1 MATRKS
7 EKEQRRQQRLA
18 QERVQEARSKR
29 RERRIY
35 IGLGTSLLVLAAVAV
50 VMVSSSSSSS
60 SSPSLPPAAPSSQAV
75 ALASGA
81 PAGASARGVL
91 TANLRQANQILN
103 TTIQAEVARLP
114 GVPVVINQ
122 WASWCTNC
130 KAEFPFFQQAG
141 RQDANKVAF
150 VGLDSQD
157 SQSNAQAFLRQFPV
171 DYPSV
176 FDPSAS
182 QAQSLGGGQGWPTTI
197 YMNAKHQI
205 TYVHEGAYPTLQAL
219 QQDISHYA

>member
-1 MATRKS
+1 MATRRND
-7 EKEQRRQQRLA
+7 KERVRRERLA
-18 QERVQEARSKR
+18 REERARR

-35 IGLGTSLLVLAAVAV
+35 VGLGAALAVLAV
-50 VMVSSSSSSS
+50 VTIVIVSSSGS
-60 SSPSLPPAAPSSQAV
+60 SSPSLPPAAASSQAV
-75 ALASGA
+75 TAASSA
-81 PAGASARGVL
+81 PAGASARAVL
-91 TANLRQANQILN
+91 TANVKQANQILN
-103 TTIQAEVARLP
+103 TTIQAKVAQLS

-130 KAEFPFFQQAG
+130 RFEFPFFQQAG
-141 RQDANKVAF
+141 RQYANRVAF

-157 SQSNAQAFLRQFPV
+157 SQSSAQAFLSKFPV

-197 YMNAKHQI
+197 FMNAKHQI
-205 TYVHEGAYPTLQAL
+205 TNVHVGAYPTLQAL
-219 QQDISHYA
+219 QQDVARYT

>member
-1 MATRKS
+1 MATRRS
-7 EKEQRRQQRLA
+7 EKERRRQLRSA
-18 QERVQEARSKR
+18 EERAAEARARR

-35 IGLGTSLLVLAAVAV
+35 IGLGAGLAVLGVVTLVI
-50 VMVSSSSSSS
+50 VSSKST
-60 SSPSLPPAAPSSQAV
+60 SSPSLPPAAPSSQAL
-75 ALASGA
+75 ALASSA
-81 PAGASARGVL
+81 PASGSTRAVL
-91 TANLRQANQILN
+91 TANVRQANQILD
-103 TTIQAEVARLP
+103 TSIQAKVAQLP

-141 RQDANKVAF
+141 HQDANRVAF

-157 SQSNAQAFLRQFPV
+157 SQYNAQAFLGRFPV

-197 YMNAKHQI
+197 FLNAKHKI
-205 TYVHEGAYPTLQAL
+205 TYVHEGAYPTFQSL
-219 QQDISHYA
+219 QQDIDRYA

>member
-1 MATRKS
+1 MANSKS
-7 EKEQRRQQRLA
+7 EKERRRQLRLDKQA
-18 QERVQEARSKR
+18 SEERAKR

-35 IGLGTSLLVLAAVAV
+35 VGLGGGLLVLAVATV
-50 VMVSSSSSSS
+50 VIVSSSSSRSS
-60 SSPSLPPAAPSSQAV
+60 TSLPPAAPSSQAV
-75 ALASGA
+75 ALASSA
-81 PAGASARGVL
+81 PAGTAARSVLSANVQ
-91 TANLRQANQILN
+91 QANQILD
-103 TTIQAEVARLP
+103 TTIQAKLAQLP

-130 KAEFPFFQQAG
+130 KFEFPFFQQAG
-141 RQDANKVAF
+141 RADANRVAF

-157 SQSNAQAFLRQFPV
+157 SQSNAQAFLTQFPV

-176 FDPSAS
+176 FDASAS

-205 TYVHEGAYPTLQAL
+205 TNVHVGAYPTLQAL
-219 QQDISHYA
+219 QQDVARYT